1 MAVQPPQ
8 LYSIAHTHA
17 YQNTEMHMNMHS
29 ALFLLSCFMAW
40 LCCLSCKLNQK
51 LLKHGV

>member
-17 YQNTEMHMNMHS
+17 YQNTEMHMNTHS